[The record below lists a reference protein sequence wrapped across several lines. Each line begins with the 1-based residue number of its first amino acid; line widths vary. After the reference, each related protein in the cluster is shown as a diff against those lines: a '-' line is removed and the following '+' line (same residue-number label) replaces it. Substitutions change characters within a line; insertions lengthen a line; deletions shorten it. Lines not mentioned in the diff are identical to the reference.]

1 MRPPPRPPAD
11 PGQARGPADDGTG
24 ERYDLRMRTSHS
36 PDAGE
41 LAPALHAHPS
51 GVGVVDKSVAILD
64 ALESGPATLA
74 QLVAATGIARPTLH
88 RLAAA
93 LTHHRLVAKDLQ
105 GRYVLGSRLAE
116 LASAAGEDRLTS
128 AAGPVLQWLRD
139 ACGESAQVFRRQ
151 ADARVCVA
159 SAERPW
165 GLRDTIPVGTRMSM
179 KAGSAAQVLLAWEDH
194 DRLVEGLAGAVFTP
208 TVLAAVRRR
217 GWAQSLAERE
227 SGVASVSAPVRGPNG
242 RVIAAVSISGPLER
256 LSRQP
261 GRMHAESVVAA
272 AGRLTELIRAGDA

>member
-1 MRPPPRPPAD
+1 MTTEPARPPTED
-11 PGQARGPADDGTG
+11 DLIGP
-24 ERYDLRMRTSHS
+24 S
-36 PDAGE
+36 
-41 LAPALHAHPS
+41 LHRHPS

-74 QLVAATGIARPTLH
+74 QLVTATGIARPTLH

-93 LTHHRLVAKDLQ
+93 LTHHRMVGKDLQ
-105 GRYVLGSRLAE
+105 GRYVLGTRLAE
-116 LASAAGEDRLTS
+116 LASAAGEDRLTTAS
-128 AAGPVLQWLRD
+128 GPVLLWLRD
-139 ACGESAQVFRRQ
+139 ATGESAQVFRRQ
-151 ADARVCVA
+151 ADSRVCVA

-165 GLRDTIPVGTRMSM
+165 GLRDTIPVGARMSM

-194 DRLVEGLAGAVFTP
+194 ERLVEGLAGAVFTP

-227 SGVASVSAPVRGPNG
+227 PGVASVSAPVRGPSG

-261 GRMHAESVVAA
+261 GRLHADAVVSAA
-272 AGRLTELIRAGDA
+272 TRLTELIRAGEA